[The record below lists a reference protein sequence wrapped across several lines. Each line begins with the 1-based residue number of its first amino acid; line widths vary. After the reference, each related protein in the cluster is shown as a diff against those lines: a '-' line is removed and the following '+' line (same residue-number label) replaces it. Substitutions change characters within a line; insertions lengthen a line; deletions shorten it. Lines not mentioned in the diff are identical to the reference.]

1 MYNTIEVMVLEIKKA
16 EINLFK
22 KGGLNS
28 EYAENVKHVKV
39 LPYLSIVQSL
49 EGSYDITLGNGE
61 MMQTGDGGFFVAPS
75 GVQQTIVHHINKK
88 SGRMVCRWIFI
99 DAEINRA
106 YKLDSLYQ
114 LPVLLDEDS
123 KKEMNKLFDL
133 IFSTDD
139 FWELHSCCYKAISI
153 ILQTANPRKSTAN
166 KGIQRAVDH
175 IIDNYSKPISISEL
189 ASISNM
195 SESNLYASFK
205 KQFGTSPIVFLNNF
219 RLSLALERLVE
230 TDDTVKEISYS
241 VGITDP
247 LYFSR
252 LFKKSYGVSPR
263 EYRLTNK

>member
-1 MYNTIEVMVLEIKKA
+1 MYNSIEVMDLEIKKA

-28 EYAENVKHVKV
+28 EHAENVKHIKV

-61 MMQTGDGGFFVAPS
+61 MMQTGDGGFFVAPA

-99 DAEINRA
+99 DVRINRA
-106 YKLDSLYQ
+106 YKLDSIYQ
-114 LPVLLDEDS
+114 FPVLLDEYS
-123 KKEMNKLFDL
+123 KTEMNRLFDL

-139 FWELHSCCYKAISI
+139 FWELHSCCYKVIALLLKTS
-153 ILQTANPRKSTAN
+153 APRKGTASP
-166 KGIQRAVDH
+166 GVQIAFDH
-175 IIDNYSKPISISEL
+175 IIDNYSKPISVSEL
-189 ASISNM
+189 AKISNM

-205 KQFGTSPIVFLNNF
+205 KQFGTSPIVYLNNY
-219 RLSLALERLVE
+219 RLSLASERLVE

-263 EYRLTNK
+263 EYRLANK